1 MFFRLFWSKVIEEKP
16 LAGRLNLPPLGKGRV
31 KKAVRGDELELFSVK
46 LVLIDELEPNTVQFS
61 STV

>member
-1 MFFRLFWSKVIEEKP
+1 MTFKRLPSELDGI
-16 LAGRLNLPPLGKGRV
+16 
-31 KKAVRGDELELFSVK
+31 KKAVWGDELELCSVK